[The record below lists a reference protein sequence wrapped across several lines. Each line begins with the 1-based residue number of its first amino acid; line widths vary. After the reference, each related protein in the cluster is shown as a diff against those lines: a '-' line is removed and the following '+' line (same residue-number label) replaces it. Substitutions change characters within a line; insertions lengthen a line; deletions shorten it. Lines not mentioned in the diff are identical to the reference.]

1 LNHLRRI
8 RNIAAVILAVSV
20 AVVGLVGTGVASA
33 APNPVVSGSLR
44 VGYHPQGVAVTPDG
58 TKVYVTNY
66 GGSDVSVVDTATKT
80 VTGTITVGS
89 YPYDVAITPDG
100 TTAYVTNHGSA
111 SVSIID
117 TATDTVTGTIT
128 PGDYPAGVAI
138 SPNGTR
144 LYVTRYGNGSLVVID
159 TATNTVIA
167 DVSMGASA
175 YSSSVAV
182 TPDGTLAYVTNSGLG
197 NVTAINTATNT
208 VVATISVGSS
218 PFDVAISPDSTTAY
232 VTNSASVTVSAIDTA
247 TNTVSA
253 TITAGACPLGIDVSS
268 DGTSVYVT
276 NCGDGTVSVI
286 NTTSKSVT
294 NTINVGS
301 YPYGVAISPDDSRAF
316 VANWS
321 SDTVSI
327 IGGTV
332 TGTKPARPT
341 ALRATPGDESVSVAF
356 TAGSDGGSP
365 ITKYQYRVDNGSWTD
380 AVETVSPIT
389 VTGLTN
395 YTDYRISVRAVNLV
409 GNSPAT
415 KALAARPRS
424 TGPVLNSVN
433 VNGTSSITANFSG
446 SLLGRVNGYR
456 YTVSVVESGKTKA
469 AGTCRT
475 KASGRS
481 CTINGLNAY
490 TDYDVTVAYW
500 FNFPADPL
508 ARTTLP
514 SNTIT
519 VRTAANP

>member
-1 LNHLRRI
+1 MNPQRPIRRLL
-8 RNIAAVILAVSV
+8 AAILAVSV
-20 AVVGLVGTGVASA
+20 AAVGLVGTGVASA
-33 APNPVVSGSLR
+33 APNPVVSGTVS
-44 VGYHPQGVAVTPDG
+44 VGYKPQGIAVTPDG
-58 TKVYVTNY
+58 SKVYVTNY
-66 GGSDVSVVDTATKT
+66 GGDNVSVISTATKT
-80 VTGTITVGS
+80 VIGTVDVGS

-100 TTAYVTNHGSA
+100 TTAYVTNHRSA

-167 DVSMGASA
+167 DVTIGASA

-182 TPDGTLAYVTNSGLG
+182 TPDGTHAYVTNSGLA
-197 NVTAINTATNT
+197 NVSAISTATNT

-232 VTNSASVTVSAIDTA
+232 VTNSGSVTVSAIDTA

-253 TITAGACPLGIDVSS
+253 TITAGANPLGIDVSS

-286 NTTSKSVT
+286 NTTSKTVT

-301 YPYGVAISPDDSRAF
+301 FPYDVAISPDDSRAY

-321 SDTVSI
+321 SNTVSI

-332 TGTKPARPT
+332 TGSKPARPT
-341 ALRATPGDESVSVAF
+341 ALRATAGDESVSVAF

-380 AVETVSPIT
+380 AVETSSPIT

-395 YTDYRISVRAVNLV
+395 YTDYRIAVRAVNVV
-409 GNSPAT
+409 GNSSSS
-415 KALAARPRS
+415 KYVAARPRY
-424 TGPVLNSVN
+424 TGPVLNSV
-433 VNGTSSITANFSG
+433 VPTGPSSIRADFSAVLRG
-446 SLLGRVNGYR
+446 GTNGYR
-456 YTVSVVESGKTKA
+456 YTVTVVESGTTNVV
-469 AGTCRT
+469 GSCRT
-475 KASGRS
+475 KVTGRFCSVTGLVSG
-481 CTINGLNAY
+481 

-500 FNFPADPL
+500 FNFPSDPKP
-508 ARTTLP
+508 RTTLP
-514 SNTIT
+514 SNTVT
-519 VRTAANP
+519 VSFPAT